1 MMRQAN
7 GVDVLGDPENVKQ
20 IGNILKTNVA
30 ACVAIG
36 PYFLPQLGRLW
47 VDMLGLYGAASNNV
61 STAVAEQGKLYMS
74 LACGLPCR
82 LTWHLHVTLGLVATR
97 TPKVRALR
105 TIKKEILKLVETYIK
120 RAEDLEGT
128 NANLI
133 PGLLEAVLGDYSR
146 NVAPARD
153 AEVLNLIATI
163 VGVLGVSVSM
173 SRSSPGPWLI
183 LRDGV

>member
-1 MMRQAN
+1 MRQAN

-74 LACGLPCR
+74 LACGLPWTDLAFTCHFR
-82 LTWHLHVTLGLVATR
+82 ACCDSNPEGPSLTNYQEGD
-97 TPKVRALR
+97 P
-105 TIKKEILKLVETYIK
+105 ETG
-120 RAEDLEGT
+120 RDVHQASRR
-128 NANLI
+128 
-133 PGLLEAVLGDYSR
+133 PGGHQRQPD
-146 NVAPARD
+146 PW
-153 AEVLNLIATI
+153 
-163 VGVLGVSVSM
+163 
-173 SRSSPGPWLI
+173 SPGGRPGRLFAQC
-183 LRDGV
+183 GACT